1 MRIDFHRH
9 LLDRPGEIDIL
20 LGDMQRHRIDKTL
33 LLAMDFESR
42 FMGFGLGGNEA
53 VRKAIR
59 EHPDKLLGAI
69 YIDFRAPHAC
79 DTIDKYIDE
88 GFVAIKL
95 WPPVGFYPDDP
106 AFFPIYEHI
115 AHDPVP
121 VVVHTG
127 YTDLPLLGPGRP
139 AAMVKCSQV
148 INFDLPIKKFPEIP
162 FVLAHCGDPDFNLAM
177 MMTASHANAYLNP
190 IYAADTG
197 WDGRMT
203 HVWESQ
209 NRTFPLRF
217 DKMIWGSDNIDIDSV
232 PGTWEGFFTRN
243 GQAELIDSFYGD
255 TAANLL
261 RSCGIEV

>member
-9 LLDRPGEIDIL
+9 LFDRPGELDIL
-20 LGDMQRHRIDKTL
+20 LGDMERHKIDKTL
-33 LLAMDFESR
+33 LLAMDFETR
-42 FMGFGLGGNEA
+42 FMGCGLGGNEA
-53 VRKAIR
+53 VLKAVKAS
-59 EHPDKLLGAI
+59 PDKLLGGV
-69 YIDFRAPHAC
+69 YVDLRDPDAC
-79 DTIDKYIDE
+79 DTIDRYIDQ
-88 GFVAIKL
+88 GFLAIKL

-106 AFFPIYEHI
+106 AYFDIYEHI

-127 YTDLPLLGPGRP
+127 YTDLPLLGPDRP
-139 AAMVKCSQV
+139 ASTVNCSQV

-177 MMTASHANAYLNP
+177 MMTASHANAWLNP

-209 NRTFPLRF
+209 NRAFPLCF
-217 DKMIWGSDNIDIDSV
+217 EKMIWGSDNIDIDSAF
-232 PGTWEGFFTRN
+232 GTWEDFFTRN
-243 GQAELIDSFYGD
+243 GQAGLIGSFYGD
-255 TAANLL
+255 AAAGLL
-261 RSCGIEV
+261 GRCGIEV